1 MGFYTDQLLPRITDV
16 ALRGAPIEQ
25 LRRRAT
31 EGLDGVVLE
40 VGFGS
45 GRNVP
50 HYPRRVERVLAV
62 DPATVGRRLA
72 AGRVAAST
80 VPVDY
85 VGLDGAQ
92 LALDDASVD
101 HVLSTWTLCTIPH
114 VAQAL
119 SEVRRVLRP
128 GGTLHFVEHGRAPGL
143 AVLRWQQRL
152 NPLQRRLFGGCHL
165 DRPIDLL
172 IEGASLEIEVME
184 RFYMRGPKP
193 FGSMYVGRARRP
205 EPGGGHGTGGSR

>member
-1 MGFYTDQLLPRITDV
+1 MAHPS
-16 ALRGAPIEQ
+16 EQ
-25 LRRRAT
+25 LRKRAT
-31 EGLDGVVLE
+31 DGLGGVVLE

-50 HYPRRVERVLAV
+50 HYPHRVERVLAV
-62 DPATVGRRLA
+62 DPATVGRQLA

-85 VGLDGAQ
+85 IGLDGEQ
-92 LALDDASVD
+92 LALDDTSVD
-101 HVLSTWTLCTIPH
+101 HALTTWTLCTIPD

-128 GGTLHFVEHGRAPGL
+128 GGTLHFVEHGRAPDL
-143 AVLRWQQRL
+143 AVLRWQERL
-152 NPLQRRLFGGCHL
+152 NPLQRKLFGGCHL
-165 DRPIDLL
+165 DRPIDQL
-172 IEGASLEIEVME
+172 IEGANLEIEAMD

-193 FGSMYVGRARRP
+193 FGSMYLGIATKPR
-205 EPGGGHGTGGSR
+205 